1 MKLSVWHNAFKVW
14 VQDIINTTQWGV
26 EIPSQL
32 SDIRAHLPP
41 ITGIR
46 YNPTGVKFVSFSAEQ
61 QLFYYQRFSRDLLYD
76 QLDLNTIE
84 GFYGSVSYA
93 IANEWKEI
101 HEEIDLVVM
110 SDQEQ
115 PIIVRE
121 MGDNRGDWFV
131 QLTWTFEFT
140 AELEPETSRDTYEG
154 QEFSVDSR
162 LWTVKQLTTSDL
174 LPRFP
179 DYPATLP
186 GVIEVS
192 PALAIVYSLIASVQL
207 ERFATIS
214 NTVEL
219 ITAIST
225 NVLRESTLM
234 VGVSWEIGAEITIL
248 TSSDALLTLG
258 TVTSANR
265 VAPASL
271 ASLIEFTVNAIGG
284 QQSGL
289 NSLISLELSCQPKIL
304 SENESLVTWSVE
316 TINQLI
322 TSNSSLVELT
332 ATSLSTVET
341 SHAALVEFTTT
352 ATTNVSGSFN
362 TTSSPVVEVLGG
374 TNAFAIRSSE
384 GNIQI
389 DFIHTGNAFALRT
402 ASTDALIEILGEQLS
417 TVGTSNE
424 ALVEVSTTTT
434 PTVIPDGGGSFTYLF
449 DSYPNTTGWGAA
461 FFKLS
466 STYTGNC
473 CKVRNSVSLTEYTIG
488 WSGDLIDETAL
499 LAAYEGNNSALLY
512 LIEWYDQSGNG
523 TVGVAVED
531 LTDPAQGFPPIIGD
545 INQTLVKFN
554 GEQYIKFTDSPPCAF
569 KTMWTG
575 GTNKLTSLSFYGRA
589 QIFNVPGDYSF
600 YIFHRNL
607 NDSFGRLFFGT
618 DGSGFWYTR
627 QNRSGIR
634 TYTTTNDELFHNY
647 CWRSSLGDMDIFID
661 DVSIGGMF
669 VSSNLADD
677 EDDYTLN
684 GSFGAAAHASN
695 QGASGGSYFNGQGIR
710 YTKYHVIYDTVDD
723 ATTVAAKNVIL
734 NQ

>member
-41 ITGIR
+41 ITGLR
-46 YNPTGVKFVSFSAEQ
+46 YKPTGVKFVSFSAEQ
-61 QLFYYQRFSRDLLYD
+61 QLFYYQRFSRELLYD

-84 GFYGSVSYA
+84 GFYGSVAYA

-101 HEEIDLVVM
+101 HDEVDLVVM

-115 PIIVRE
+115 PIIIRE

-162 LWTVKQLTTSDL
+162 LWTVKQLTASDL

-186 GVIEVS
+186 GVIEIS
-192 PALAIVYSLIASVQL
+192 PALAMVFTLDASVQL
-207 ERFATIS
+207 ERFATLF

-219 ITAIST
+219 LTDIST
-225 NVLRESTLM
+225 NVLRQSTLLSD
-234 VGVSWEIGAEITIL
+234 VSWGVEAETTI
-248 TSSDALLTLG
+248 
-258 TVTSANR
+258 VTSNTTLVEISTTLVTNR
-265 VAPASL
+265 LIPASS
-271 ASLIEFTVNAIGG
+271 ASLIELTLNALGG

-289 NSLISLELSCQPKIL
+289 NSLISFEFTCQPTVVTG
-304 SENESLVTWSVE
+304 NEAVITWSVD
-316 TINQLI
+316 TLN
-322 TSNSSLVELT
+322 
-332 ATSLSTVET
+332 TVET
-341 SHAALVEFTTT
+341 SLASLMEFTTT
-352 ATTNVSGSFN
+352 ATPNVSGSFN
-362 TTSSPVVEVLGG
+362 TTASPVVEILGSSD
-374 TNAFAIRSSE
+374 AFAIRSSE
-384 GNIQI
+384 GDIQI
-389 DFIHTGNAFALRT
+389 DFIHTGNAYALRT
-402 ASTDALIEILGEQLS
+402 TSAGAELVISSDQLS
-417 TVGTSNE
+417 TITTSDE

-449 DSYPNTTGWGAA
+449 DSYPNTTGWGGA

-473 CKVRNSVSLTEYTIG
+473 CKVRNSVSLNEYTIG
-488 WSGDLIDETAL
+488 WSGNFIDETAL

-523 TVGVAVED
+523 TVGIAVED
-531 LTDPAQGFPPIIGD
+531 LTSPAQGFPPIIGD
-545 INQTLVKFN
+545 LNQTLVKFN

-569 KTMWTG
+569 KTMWAL
-575 GTNKLTSLSFYGRA
+575 GTDKLPSVSIYGRS

-607 NDSFGRLFFGT
+607 NNSFGRLFFGT

-669 VSSNLADD
+669 VSSTFADD